1 MKYKSSGAFRR
12 ALEERLRTKSLQSG
26 MPLVRLRKMVAFDRI
41 LARLFFIQPGAW
53 VVKGGLALQ
62 LRLGGRAR
70 TTMDIDLLALSPPAE
85 ITRQLREAS
94 SRDIND
100 WFTFEVS
107 DPAQDAMTD
116 QAGMRH
122 PTHALL
128 DGRTF
133 EHFHIDIGIGDPM
146 VEAVEF
152 LDTPALL
159 EFAEFAPTRVPC
171 FPITQ
176 QIAEKLHAYTRRRKS
191 GESSRVKDFVD
202 MLLLSGFG
210 TISGE
215 RLFKAIEA
223 TFSARGTQALPVSVP
238 PPPAKW
244 ESEFKRLAKEVGMDK
259 LSLVQ
264 AYGLIQQFLDPVLK
278 RENPGDWDVVA
289 KVWR

>member
-12 ALEERLRTKSLQSG
+12 ALESG